1 MDVADDVEA
10 ALLEGVDKVDQRAAR
25 PRVRHQE
32 QHLGGDTTYVTTRGL
47 IQFYMK

>member
-25 PRVRHQE
+25 PGVRHQQ
-32 QHLGGDTTYVTTRGL
+32 QHLIR
-47 IQFYMK
+47 